1 MLPTDAKE
9 RKGMPITRGVI
20 DYFPD
25 ALAEIATVS
34 LAGNKQHY
42 GPDAPLHW
50 EKNLAND
57 HADCIVRHLIDRG
70 KRDKDGMRHS
80 AKLAWRAL
88 ALLQIEL
95 DEEAAKHIDRIL
107 PGHYGRPTLKEQKEI
122 DADPVIQAE
131 DAARRERQKPPTG
144 FKSCHQSKSGHSVVN
159 GKCRYCLMA
168 YEACLKSTIM
178 AGVGWPVCTL
188 PPSGWRCTR
197 GSGHSGP
204 CAAEPTDAP
213 PNNP

>member
-1 MLPTDAKE
+1 MSNLPTDAKE

-25 ALAEIATVS
+25 ALAEIARVS

-50 EKNLAND
+50 EKKIAND

-70 KRDKDGMRHS
+70 TRDKDGQRHS

-95 DEEAAKHIDRIL
+95 DEEAK
-107 PGHYGRPTLKEQKEI
+107 
-122 DADPVIQAE
+122 PVIK
-131 DAARRERQKPPTG
+131 ARARVC
-144 FKSCHQSKSGHSVVN
+144 CHLGLGH
-159 GKCRYCLMA
+159 
-168 YEACLKSTIM
+168 T
-178 AGVGWPVCTL
+178 
-188 PPSGWRCTR
+188 
-197 GSGHSGP
+197 GP
-204 CAAEPTDAP
+204 CEPTEP
-213 PNNP
+213 